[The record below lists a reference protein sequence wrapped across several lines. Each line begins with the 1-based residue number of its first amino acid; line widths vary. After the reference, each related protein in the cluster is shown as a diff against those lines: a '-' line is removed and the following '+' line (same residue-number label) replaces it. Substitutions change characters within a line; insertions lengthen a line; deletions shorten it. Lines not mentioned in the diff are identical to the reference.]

1 MTTQA
6 TDHLSRL
13 SANAI
18 DGSLGLAGK
27 VVIVTGGGSGIGRG
41 IAETF
46 GRHGAHVVLT
56 YMTSGD
62 GANAAADAIRH
73 AGGQA
78 FPIQAD
84 LTREDDAAR
93 IAETAITEFGTIDVL
108 VANSGGLL
116 QRSRVSECSLD
127 LWNRALSVNLTS
139 TFLAC
144 RAVLPH
150 MEAAGQGVIVTVSS
164 LAAHDGGGTGAAHY
178 AASKAG
184 VLTFTKA
191 LAKEVGGLGIR
202 VNSVAPGLIGT
213 QFHDQFST
221 LEGRLATVGKTP
233 LAREGTPED
242 VANAILFLASP
253 LAAFITGETIEVNG
267 GQAQF

>member
-1 MTTQA
+1 MTTHATDQA
-6 TDHLSRL
+6 TTA
-13 SANAI
+13 SAAAS
-18 DGSLGLAGK
+18 DGGVGLTGK
-27 VVIVTGGGSGIGRG
+27 VIIVTGGGSGIGRG
-41 IAETF
+41 IAEGF

-56 YMTSGD
+56 YMTSD
-62 GANAAADAIRH
+62 AGANAAAEVIRD
-73 AGGQA
+73 AGGLA
-78 FPIQAD
+78 HAIKAD
-84 LTREDDAAR
+84 LTREEDAAL
-93 IAETAITEFGTIDVL
+93 IAETAIAEFGQIDVL

-116 QRSRVSECSLD
+116 QRARVSECSLD

-139 TFLAC
+139 AFLAC

-150 MEAAGQGVIVTVSS
+150 MEAARQGAIVTVSS

-213 QFHDQFST
+213 QFHDQFNT
-221 LEGRLATVGKTP
+221 PEGRKAVVGRTP
-233 LAREGTPED
+233 LAREGTPDD
-242 VANAILFLASP
+242 VANTVLFLASP
-253 LAAFITGETIEVNG
+253 MASFITGETIEVNG
-267 GQAQF
+267 GQGLF

>member
-1 MTTQA
+1 MTTHTTNQLS
-6 TDHLSRL
+6 HLT
-13 SANAI
+13 SAEA
-18 DGSLGLAGK
+18 DGSLGLSGK
-27 VVIVTGGGSGIGRG
+27 VVVVTGGGSGIGRG
-41 IAETF
+41 IAEGF
-46 GRHGAHVVLT
+46 GRRGAQVILT
-56 YMTSGD
+56 YMSSEA
-62 GANAAADAIRH
+62 GAHEAAAAIRA

-78 FPIQAD
+78 RSFRAD
-84 LTREDDAAR
+84 LTREEDAAR
-93 IAETAITEFGTIDVL
+93 IAETAIAEFGRIDVL

-150 MEAAGQGVIVTVSS
+150 MEAARQGAIVTVSS
-164 LAAHDGGGTGAAHY
+164 LAAHDGGGNGAAHY

-221 LEGRLATVGKTP
+221 PEGRLAVVGRTP
-233 LAREGTPED
+233 LAREGHPED
-242 VANAILFLASP
+242 VANTVLFLASP
-253 LAAFITGETIEVNG
+253 LASFITGETIEVNG
-267 GQAQF
+267 GQGQF

>member
-1 MTTQA
+1 MTTQPTNNVVHA
-6 TDHLSRL
+6 TQS
-13 SANAI
+13 
-18 DGSLGLAGK
+18 GSISGLGLAGK
-27 VVIVTGGGSGIGRG
+27 VAIVTGGGSGIGRG
-41 IAETF
+41 IAEAF
-46 GRHGAHVVLT
+46 GRHGAHVVVS
-56 YMTSGD
+56 YMTSAT
-62 GANAAADAIRH
+62 GAEAAADMIRQS
-73 AGGQA
+73 GGQA
-78 FPIQAD
+78 RAIQAD
-84 LTREDDAAR
+84 MTREEDAAR
-93 IAETAITEFGTIDVL
+93 IADTAIAEFGRIDVL

-150 MEAAGQGVIVTVSS
+150 MEAAQQGTIVTVSS
-164 LAAHDGGGTGAAHY
+164 LAAHDGGGNGAAHY

-221 LEGRLATVGKTP
+221 PEGRLAVVGRTP
-233 LAREGTPED
+233 LAREGQPED
-242 VANAILFLASP
+242 VANTVLFLASP
-253 LAAFITGETIEVNG
+253 LASFITGETIEVNG
-267 GQAQF
+267 GQGQF

>member
-1 MTTQA
+1 MTTPNGNRSAAAPAIA
-6 TDHLSRL
+6 TDG
-13 SANAI
+13 AF
-18 DGSLGLAGK
+18 GLAGK
-27 VVIVTGGGSGIGRG
+27 VAIVTGGGSGIGRG
-41 IAETF
+41 IAEAF
-46 GRHGAHVVLT
+46 GRQGAHVVLT
-56 YMTSGD
+56 YMTSAD
-62 GANAAADAIRH
+62 GANAAADVIRS

-78 FPIQAD
+78 STLWAD
-84 LTREDDAAR
+84 MTSEEDAAR
-93 IAETAITEFGTIDVL
+93 VAETALTEYGQIDAL

-116 QRSRVSECSLD
+116 QRSRVRDCSLD

-150 MEAAGQGVIVTVSS
+150 MEAAKSGAIVTVSS
-164 LAAHDGGGTGAAHY
+164 LAAHDGGGNGAAHY

-213 QFHDQFST
+213 QFHDQFNT
-221 LEGRLATVGKTP
+221 PEGRLAVVGRTP
-233 LAREGTPED
+233 LAREGTPAD
-242 VANAILFLASP
+242 VANTVLFLASP
-253 LAAFITGETIEVNG
+253 LASFITGETIEVNG
-267 GQAQF
+267 GQGVF